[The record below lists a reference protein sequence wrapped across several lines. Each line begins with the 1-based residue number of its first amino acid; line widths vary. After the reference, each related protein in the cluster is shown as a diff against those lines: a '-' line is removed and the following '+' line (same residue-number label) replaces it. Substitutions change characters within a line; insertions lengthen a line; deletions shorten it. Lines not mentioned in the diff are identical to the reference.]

1 MKKLLVSIFLLV
13 WCLLPVQAEVKR
25 TPSGKPD
32 LSGFYDTG
40 NLTPLQRPEFLGETE
55 YLYTWVAN
63 LINWAA
69 EWPTTTRLKL
79 PVILTERRRLRG
91 VTAITRGVLVE

>member
-1 MKKLLVSIFLLV
+1 MKGLKLFCLSLVLCVSIAN
-13 WCLLPVQAEVKR
+13 AESHDRR

-40 NLTPLQRPEFLGETE
+40 TLTPLQRPEFLGETE
-55 YLYTWVAN
+55 YLYKWVAD

-69 EWPTTTRLKL
+69 EWAYDCLLYTSPSPRDS
-79 PVILTERRRLRG
+79 
-91 VTAITRGVLVE
+91 